1 MKNVLVIFV
10 TLILALNF
18 TACDTPQVSESSN
31 ISIQESED
39 VTVLEDADLS
49 IENDDFGLQ
58 GRYTILNTGTDG
70 ERPQS
75 FEGFLEFTESVIIVS
90 YISDLVWNV
99 EQFDLVSGDSV
110 CLLESTIYSDKGQ
123 LYGIDYA
130 KDHEGYD
137 YCLLFE
143 NGILYRSSI
152 AQETELFEDFPEGIS
167 PKVQRSYLNN
177 APYHRSKEY
186 YLWADNDGINISR
199 IDGSET
205 TCILPNK
212 EISSIFSESEYVAA
226 YESAVYDTP
235 RFVNSVTGVIA
246 QVINKDGDFIGIVS
260 YSLAD
265 NKVIL
270 FVESGPPNEAR
281 IYPAMDRY
289 IGISRG
295 TPQIIDTYENIIS
308 LLPLEYYYY
317 SYDCE
322 RFIEVEISSPDFDD
336 FKAFLSNKN
345 NFDDVG
351 ELILSSEG
359 STGVYISGI
368 SENHIFVTS
377 MNADKFWLAMAA
389 Y

>member
-177 APYHRSKEY
+177 APYCCS
-186 YLWADNDGINISR
+186 
-199 IDGSET
+199 
-205 TCILPNK
+205 
-212 EISSIFSESEYVAA
+212 
-226 YESAVYDTP
+226 
-235 RFVNSVTGVIA
+235 
-246 QVINKDGDFIGIVS
+246 
-260 YSLAD
+260 
-265 NKVIL
+265 
-270 FVESGPPNEAR
+270 
-281 IYPAMDRY
+281 
-289 IGISRG
+289 
-295 TPQIIDTYENIIS
+295 
-308 LLPLEYYYY
+308 
-317 SYDCE
+317 
-322 RFIEVEISSPDFDD
+322 
-336 FKAFLSNKN
+336 
-345 NFDDVG
+345 
-351 ELILSSEG
+351 
-359 STGVYISGI
+359 
-368 SENHIFVTS
+368 
-377 MNADKFWLAMAA
+377 
-389 Y
+389 